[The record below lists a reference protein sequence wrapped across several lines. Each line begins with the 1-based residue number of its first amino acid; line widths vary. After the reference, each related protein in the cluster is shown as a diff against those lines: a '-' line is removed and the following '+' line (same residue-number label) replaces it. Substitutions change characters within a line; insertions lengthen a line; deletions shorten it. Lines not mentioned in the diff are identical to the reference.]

1 MGISDLAGRV
11 AIVTGAGRGL
21 GAAIAVALAE
31 AGARVAVNDIR
42 ADAAADVAARIPGAL
57 AVPGDAA
64 NPADVASLFNAAA
77 ALGPPDIL
85 VANAGV
91 TLTTTVWDTTLEAWD
106 AVLRTNLTG
115 PFLCAQEAM
124 RRMRG
129 RGGSIVLMGSVVGHQ
144 GALRGHAAY
153 AASKG
158 GLHALARTLARSGA
172 EHDIRVNVLAPGIAD
187 TDMLRSAHP
196 AEHLQAIA
204 ATVPLGLGAPEEV
217 AAAAVFLCGPAARH
231 MTGATLDVNG
241 GMLMR

>member
-1 MGISDLAGRV
+1 MRTFDLHGRV
-11 AIVTGAGRGL
+11 AVVTGAGRGL
-21 GAAIAVALAE
+21 GAAIARALAE
-31 AGARVAVNDIR
+31 AGARVAINDIR
-42 ADAAADVAARIPGAL
+42 GDAAAEVAAGIPGAL

-64 NPADVASLFNAAA
+64 DPADVAALFAAA
-77 ALGPPDIL
+77 DALGPLDVL

-91 TLTTTVWDTTLEAWD
+91 TLTDTVWDTTLEGWER
-106 AVLRTNLTG
+106 VLRANLTG

-129 RGGSIVLMGSVVGHQ
+129 RGGAIVLMGSVVGHQ

-158 GLHALARTLARSGA
+158 GLHALARTLARTGA
-172 EHDIRVNVLAPGIAD
+172 EHGIRVNVLAPGIAD

-196 AEHLQAIA
+196 PNELAAIA
-204 ATVPLGLGAPEEV
+204 RTVPLGLGSAGEV
-217 AAAAVFLCGPAARH
+217 AAACVFLCSDAARH